1 MHQPEGG
8 VLSYRRPGGQ
18 VPRGQLVSFVLV
30 RKEIG
35 LLSMQARLILH
46 LNEASVKKM
55 AGLVEHTGGGRTT
68 NRRGAWGTGGAWS
81 NGGTTANMNTRPWG
95 TEVLGPTCCATRG
108 QVPEARSSQP
118 APSPQGPHMQAG
130 TEGNYSAAQGMRLR
144 TKAL

>member
-1 MHQPEGG
+1 
-8 VLSYRRPGGQ
+8 
-18 VPRGQLVSFVLV
+18 
-30 RKEIG
+30 
-35 LLSMQARLILH
+35 MQARLILH

-68 NRRGAWGTGGAWS
+68 DRRGAWGTGGAWS